1 MRSFRKLLVVALKPE
16 WVFLKKKFTFQK
28 ILPQLY
34 HFETDCALL
43 QTGMGWEN
51 AERHFEKC
59 LENFSTKSV
68 LHFGTA
74 GALTEHFK
82 TGEVAKISDITNAA
96 HESLSLDPNPL
107 PHTRPARL
115 YSSKTV
121 LKNKEAKQTIHKKY
135 RTDLVDMESYP
146 IARICQIKGIPY
158 LGIRGVFDAF
168 SDNLENL
175 NNPFNNTG
183 ELHPAKL
190 TLNLI
195 TRPKLIFTLPRL
207 KKRLEQLQKTWE
219 NIITW
224 YLKE

>member
-16 WVFLKKKFTFQK
+16 WVFLKKKIIFQK
-28 ILPQLY
+28 IVPQLY
-34 HFETDCALL
+34 HFETDYALL

-51 AERHFEKC
+51 AEKHFEKF
-59 LENFSTKSV
+59 LENFSAKSI

-82 TGEVAKISDITNAA
+82 TGEVAKISDITNAT
-96 HESLSLDPNPL
+96 HESLSLGPNPF
-107 PHTRPARL
+107 PHMRPARL

-121 LKNKEAKQTIHKKY
+121 LKNKEEKQRIHEKY
-135 RTDLVDMESYP
+135 QADLVDMESYS

-158 LGIRGVFDAF
+158 LGIRGVLDEF
-168 SDNLENL
+168 SDHLENW
-175 NNPFNNTG
+175 NNPFKNSG
-183 ELHPAKL
+183 ALHPAKL

-195 TRPKLIFTLPRL
+195 TRPKLIFTLPFL

-219 NIITW
+219 NVITW